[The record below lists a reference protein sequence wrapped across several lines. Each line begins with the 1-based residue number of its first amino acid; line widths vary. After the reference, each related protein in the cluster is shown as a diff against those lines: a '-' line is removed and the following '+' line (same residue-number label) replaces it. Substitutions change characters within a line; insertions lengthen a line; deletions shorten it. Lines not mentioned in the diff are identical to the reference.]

1 MSILANKKK
10 EKRQLTVFNLTWPIF
25 IETLLFMLLGS
36 VDTLMLSRYSDN
48 SVAAVGVSNQLI
60 SMMNIMFGILS
71 TGTSVLIAQNLGA
84 GNKKMASKVAT
95 VSLIINL
102 LFGLVLSGIMYFA
115 AHGILGAMGIRPEL
129 MKFAVQ
135 YLQIVGGFLFM
146 QAVMMTCTAIVRS
159 HGLTKISMY
168 VTIGMNVLHVVLD
181 YIFIFGAFGVP
192 VLGVS
197 GVAISTNISKLL
209 GLIVMIFVVFR
220 NVERGFSLKNLKPF
234 PTKIVKDLLKIGV
247 PTAGEQ
253 LSYNVSQL
261 VITYFINFL
270 GNEAL
275 TTKAYVQNIVMFA
288 YLFSIAIGQGTEI
301 LIGHL
306 VGAEENDKAYKTC
319 IHSLKLALKI
329 SFGIGIMFAILR
341 NQALGIFTSN
351 SNILAVGGVILIIDA
366 FLEPGRSFNLVVINS
381 LRASGDVKFP
391 VYMGIFSMWG
401 VSVTLSYL
409 LGIKLGLGLAGMW
422 IAFAC
427 DEWFRGVLMLW
438 RWRTRKWEKMAFVKK
453 GMVQQA
459 ELSGAN

>member
-1 MSILANKKK
+1 MTKKK
-10 EKRQLTVFNLTWPIF
+10 ASKSKMTVFNLTWPIF

-102 LFGLVLSGIMYFA
+102 IFGLTLSAIMYFA
-115 AHGILGAMGIRPEL
+115 AHGILSTMGIRPEL
-129 MKFAVQ
+129 MKFASQ
-135 YLQIVGGFLFM
+135 YLQIVGGFLFV

-168 VTIGMNVLHVVLD
+168 VTIGMNVLHVILD
-181 YIFIFGAFGVP
+181 YIFIFGAFGIP
-192 VLGVS
+192 VLGVA
-197 GVAISTNISKLL
+197 GVAISTNISKIV
-209 GLIVMIFVVFR
+209 GLIIMLFVVFR
-220 NVERGFSLKNLKPF
+220 NVERGFSLKNLTPF
-234 PTKIVKDLLKIGV
+234 PKKIVKDLLKIGV

-288 YLFSIAIGQGTEI
+288 YLFSVAIGQGTEI
-301 LIGHL
+301 LVGHL
-306 VGAEENDKAYKTC
+306 VGAEENEKAYKTC
-319 IHSLKLALKI
+319 IHSLKLALTTAFSI
-329 SFGIGIMFAILR
+329 ALIFGVFR

-351 SNILAVGGVILIIDA
+351 PKILAVGGIILIIDV

-391 VYMGIFSMWG
+391 VYMGICSMWG

-422 IAFAC
+422 VAFAC

-438 RWRTRKWEKMAFVKK
+438 RWRSRKWESMAFVKK
-453 GMVQQA
+453 GMISQ
-459 ELSGAN
+459 ES

>member
-1 MSILANKKK
+1 MSILTSKKK

-102 LFGLVLSGIMYFA
+102 IFGLLLSGIMYFA

-181 YIFIFGAFGVP
+181 YIFIFGAFGIP

-197 GVAISTNISKLL
+197 GVAISTNISKFL
-209 GLIVMIFVVFR
+209 GLIVMIFVVLR
-220 NVERGFSLKNLKPF
+220 NVERGFSIKNLKPF

-306 VGAEENDKAYKTC
+306 VGSEENDKAYKTC
-319 IHSLKLALKI
+319 LSSLKLALKI
-329 SFGIGIMFAILR
+329 SFGIGIIFAILR

-351 SNILAVGGVILIIDA
+351 PSILAVGGVILIIDA

-409 LGIKLGLGLAGMW
+409 LGIKLGFGLAGMW

-453 GMVQQA
+453 GMVQQP

>member
-1 MSILANKKK
+1 MTNKKK
-10 EKRQLTVFNLTWPIF
+10 EKKQLTVFNLTWPIF

-102 LFGLVLSGIMYFA
+102 LFGLLLSGIMYFA

-181 YIFIFGAFGVP
+181 YVFIFGAFGVP

-220 NVERGFSLKNLKPF
+220 NVERGFSIKNLKPF

-329 SFGIGIMFAILR
+329 SFGIGIIFALLR
-341 NQALGIFTSN
+341 NQALCIFTSN
-351 SNILAVGGVILIIDA
+351 PNILAVGGVILIIDA

-459 ELSGAN
+459 

>member
-1 MSILANKKK
+1 MTNKKK

-102 LFGLVLSGIMYFA
+102 LFGLLLSGIMYFA

-197 GVAISTNISKLL
+197 GVAISTNISKFLA
-209 GLIVMIFVVFR
+209 LIVMIFVVFR

-329 SFGIGIMFAILR
+329 SFGIGIIFAILR

-351 SNILAVGGVILIIDA
+351 PKILAVGGVILIIDA

-427 DEWFRGVLMLW
+427 DEWFRGILMLW
-438 RWRTRKWEKMAFVKK
+438 RWRTRKWETMAFVKK

-459 ELSGAN
+459 

>member
-1 MSILANKKK
+1 MSILTSKKK

-102 LFGLVLSGIMYFA
+102 LFGLLLSGIMYFA

-209 GLIVMIFVVFR
+209 ALVVMIFVVFR

-329 SFGIGIMFAILR
+329 SFGIGIIFAILR

-351 SNILAVGGVILIIDA
+351 PNILAVGGVILIIDA

-401 VSVTLSYL
+401 VSVTLSYF
-409 LGIKLGLGLAGMW
+409 LGIKLGFGLAGMW

>member
-1 MSILANKKK
+1 MSILTNKKK

-102 LFGLVLSGIMYFA
+102 LFGLLLSGIMYFA

-197 GVAISTNISKLL
+197 GVAISTNISKFLA
-209 GLIVMIFVVFR
+209 LIVMIFVVFR

-329 SFGIGIMFAILR
+329 SFGIGIIFAILR

-351 SNILAVGGVILIIDA
+351 PKILAVGGVILIIDA

-427 DEWFRGVLMLW
+427 DEWFRGILMLW
-438 RWRTRKWEKMAFVKK
+438 RWRTRKWETMAFVKK

-459 ELSGAN
+459 

>member
-1 MSILANKKK
+1 MANKKK

>member
-1 MSILANKKK
+1 MSILTNKKK
-10 EKRQLTVFNLTWPIF
+10 EKKQLTVFNLTWPIF

-102 LFGLVLSGIMYFA
+102 LFGLLLSGIMYFA

-181 YIFIFGAFGVP
+181 YVFIFGAFGVP

-220 NVERGFSLKNLKPF
+220 NVERGFSIKNLKPF

-329 SFGIGIMFAILR
+329 SFGIGIIFALLR
-341 NQALGIFTSN
+341 NQALCIFTSN
-351 SNILAVGGVILIIDA
+351 PNILAVGGVILIIDA

-459 ELSGAN
+459 